1 MRSTGLKVFAESK
14 SIIDEVLRPYLKKE
28 DNHETE

>member
-1 MRSTGLKVFAESK
+1 MASTELKVFAESK
-14 SIIDEVLRPYLKKE
+14 SIIDGALERYLKKE